1 MTQRRCHEAKSRFH
15 KKTIEHIK
23 FLKSEG
29 YSSVKLIFLKTK
41 HYLIEA
47 KVNSINGRFI
57 LDTGASNSCICTSLE
72 GKFKVIS
79 EESKEKASSA
89 NSEMTHTKISKRN
102 VIQIGKWNSNAS
114 LITFDMSHIN
124 NALSQ
129 KKIDPID
136 GIIGADILKK
146 SKSVL
151 DYKTNKL
158 YLKL

>member
-1 MTQRRCHEAKSRFH
+1 MSITLN
-15 KKTIEHIK
+15 K

-29 YSSVKLIFLKTK
+29 YSSVKLIFLETK

-47 KVNSINGRFI
+47 KVNGIIGKFI

-72 GKFKVIS
+72 DKFKVIS
-79 EESKEKASSA
+79 EYSKEKASSA
-89 NSEMTHTKISKRN
+89 NSEMTRTKISKRN
-102 VIQIGKWNSNAS
+102 AIQIGKWKDKIN

-129 KKIDPID
+129 KKINPID

>member
-1 MTQRRCHEAKSRFH
+1 MSITLN
-15 KKTIEHIK
+15 K

-72 GKFKVIS
+72 DKFKVIS
-79 EESKEKASSA
+79 EDSKEKASSA

-102 VIQIGKWNSNAS
+102 IIQIGKWEDEIN
-114 LITFDMSHIN
+114 LITFDMNHIN
-124 NALSQ
+124 SALSQ

-136 GIIGADILKK
+136 GIIGADVLKK
-146 SKSVL
+146 SKAIL
-151 DYKTNKL
+151 DYKSNKL

>member
-1 MTQRRCHEAKSRFH
+1 
-15 KKTIEHIK
+15 
-23 FLKSEG
+23 
-29 YSSVKLIFLKTK
+29 LKTK

-47 KVNSINGRFI
+47 KVNSIKGRFI

-72 GKFKVIS
+72 DKFKVIS
-79 EESKEKASSA
+79 EDSKEKASSA

-146 SKSVL
+146 SNSIL
-151 DYKTNKL
+151 DYKSNKL
-158 YLKL
+158 FMKL

>member
-1 MTQRRCHEAKSRFH
+1 MSITLN
-15 KKTIEHIK
+15 K

-29 YSSVKLIFLKTK
+29 YNSVNLIFLKTK

-72 GKFKVIS
+72 DKFKVIS
-79 EESKEKASSA
+79 EYSKEKASSA

-102 VIQIGKWNSNAS
+102 IIQIGKWNSNAS

-146 SKSVL
+146 SNSIL
-151 DYKTNKL
+151 DYKSNKL
-158 YLKL
+158 FMKL

>member
-1 MTQRRCHEAKSRFH
+1 MSITLN
-15 KKTIEHIK
+15 K
-23 FLKSEG
+23 FLKNEG
-29 YSSVKLIFLKTK
+29 YSSLKLIFLETK

-47 KVNSINGRFI
+47 KVNGIKGKFI

-72 GKFKVIS
+72 NKFKVIS
-79 EESKEKASSA
+79 KESKEKASSA
-89 NSEMTHTKISKRN
+89 TSQMTYTKISKSN
-102 VIQIGKWNSNAS
+102 TIQIGKWEDKIN

-129 KKIDPID
+129 KKISQID

-146 SKSVL
+146 SKAIL
-151 DYKTNKL
+151 DYKSNKL

>member
-1 MTQRRCHEAKSRFH
+1 M
-15 KKTIEHIK
+15 
-23 FLKSEG
+23 
-29 YSSVKLIFLKTK
+29 KTK

-47 KVNSINGRFI
+47 KVNSIKGRFI

-72 GKFKVIS
+72 DKFKVIS
-79 EESKEKASSA
+79 EDSKEKASSA

-136 GIIGADILKK
+136 GIVGADILKK
-146 SKSVL
+146 SKAIL
-151 DYKTNKL
+151 DYKSNKL

>member
-1 MTQRRCHEAKSRFH
+1 MSITLN
-15 KKTIEHIK
+15 K

-47 KVNSINGRFI
+47 KVNSVNGRFI

-72 GKFKVIS
+72 DKFIVIS
-79 EESKEKASSA
+79 KENKEKASSA
-89 NSEMTHTKISKRN
+89 TSQMKHTKISRSN
-102 VIQIGKWNSNAS
+102 AIQIGKWNSKTS

-124 NALSQ
+124 NALSE
-129 KKIDPID
+129 KKITPID
-136 GIIGADILKK
+136 GIIGADILKN
-146 SKSVL
+146 SKAIL
-151 DYKTNKL
+151 DYKSNKL